1 MNRTYK
7 TLWSDVR
14 QSCVVTHEA
23 CKSHGKS
30 KKCAVAAVVAAAFF
44 GAAAASGAYV
54 EQGKLGSTSSWESAE
69 YGSAN
74 ATTEG

>member
-54 EQGKLGSTSSWESAE
+54 E
-69 YGSAN
+69 
-74 ATTEG
+74 